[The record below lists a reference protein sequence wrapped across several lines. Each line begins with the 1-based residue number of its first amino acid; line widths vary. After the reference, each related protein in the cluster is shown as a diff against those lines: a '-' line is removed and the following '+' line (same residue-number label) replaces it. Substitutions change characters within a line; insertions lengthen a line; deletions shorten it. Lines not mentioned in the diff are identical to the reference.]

1 MTSTESFEGK
11 RILVVGGARG
21 IGAEIASRLDAAGA
35 EVLVGAR
42 DLDRAATFTQGL
54 KHASAVRV
62 DVLDETSIGALAQRV
77 GALDHVVSVASAH
90 HDVPVT
96 QLEYDKVV
104 SAFGTKVFGPLLL
117 AKHFAPLVRAGGS
130 FLFFSGVVGWRPK
143 AATVVK
149 GIANGA
155 LAYAATHLAVELAPI
170 RVNVIAPGI
179 IDSGAWDLLG
189 DDRKRALLTRAA
201 TDGLVGRHGELA
213 DVAEAALWLLAAG
226 YVTGEIIH
234 VDGGA
239 RHR

>member
-11 RILVVGGARG
+11 QILVVGGARG
-21 IGAEIASRLDAAGA
+21 IGAEIASRLDAYGAG
-35 EVLVGAR
+35 
-42 DLDRAATFTQGL
+42 
-54 KHASAVRV
+54 
-62 DVLDETSIGALAQRV
+62 VLDETSIAALAQRID
-77 GALDHVVSVASAH
+77 ALDHVVSVASAH

-179 IDSGAWDLLG
+179 IDSGAWDPLG
-189 DDRKRALLTRAA
+189 DERKRALLTRAA

>member
-1 MTSTESFEGK
+1 VTSTDAFDAK
-11 RILVVGGARG
+11 RILVVGGARA

-35 EVLVGAR
+35 EVLVAAR
-42 DLDRAATFTQGL
+42 DLDRAASFAQSL

-62 DVLDETSIGALAQRV
+62 DVLDETSVAAAAERAGE
-77 GALDHVVSVASAH
+77 LDHVASVASAH

-96 QLEYDKVV
+96 ALEYDKMV

-117 AKHFAPLVRAGGS
+117 AKHFAPRLRPGGS
-130 FLFFSGVVGWRPK
+130 LLFFSGIVGWRPK
-143 AATVVK
+143 AAMVVK

-155 LAYAATHLAVELAPI
+155 LACAATHLAVELAPI

-179 IDSGAWDLLG
+179 VDSGTWDRLS
-189 DDRKRALLTRAA
+189 DERKQALLTGAA
-201 TDGLVGRHGELA
+201 ADGLVGRHGELA
-213 DVAEAALWLLAAG
+213 DVAGAALWLLAAG
-226 YVTGEIIH
+226 YVTGETIH

>member
-1 MTSTESFEGK
+1 MTSTDAFEGK
-11 RILVVGGARG
+11 RILVVGGARA

-35 EVLVGAR
+35 EVLVAAR
-42 DLDRAATFTQGL
+42 DLDRAATFAQSL

-62 DVLDETSIGALAQRV
+62 DVLDETSVAGVAQRT
-77 GALDHVVSVASAH
+77 GALDHVVSLASAH

-96 QLEYDKVV
+96 QLEYDKMV

-117 AKHFAPLVRAGGS
+117 AKHFAPRMRPGGS
-130 FLFFSGVVGWRPK
+130 FLFFSGIVGWRPK

-179 IDSGAWDLLG
+179 IDSGTWDLLG
-189 DDRKRALLTRAA
+189 DERKQALLTRAA
-201 TDGLVGRHGELA
+201 ADGLVGRHGELA
-213 DVAEAALWLLAAG
+213 DVAGAALWLLAAG